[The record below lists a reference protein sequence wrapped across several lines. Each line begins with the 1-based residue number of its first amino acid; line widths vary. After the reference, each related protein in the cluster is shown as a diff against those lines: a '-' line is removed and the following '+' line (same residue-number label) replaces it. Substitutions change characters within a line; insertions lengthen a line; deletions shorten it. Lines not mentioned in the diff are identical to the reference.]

1 MRLIF
6 LIIIIFIVLILFF
19 KINYSKM
26 TYIKS
31 TIDNKY
37 YLVRDLPDKIIAC
50 NMLAK
55 IKENI
60 NKLILYLDE
69 NKDTKYKEYKIY
81 IDRLKTRI
89 NNVNISENSGKGSDT
104 SYSVNKGDELVLCLR
119 SKINYNEFHN
129 LNLIYYVVLHEISH
143 IASPVYESEYN
154 NHGPIFKKVFSFL
167 TNIALDLNLY
177 HKIEFDKKPEEY
189 CGIYINQS
197 II

>member
-1 MRLIF
+1 
-6 LIIIIFIVLILFF
+6 
-19 KINYSKM
+19 M
-26 TYIKS
+26 TYVKS

-37 YLVRDLPDKIIAC
+37 YLVRDLPDKLIAC

-129 LNLIYYVVLHEISH
+129 VNLIYYVVLHEISH

-154 NHGPIFKKVFSFL
+154 NHGPIFKKVFGFL
-167 TNIALDLNLY
+167 TNIALELDLY
-177 HKIEFDKKPEEY
+177 HKIDFDKKPEEY